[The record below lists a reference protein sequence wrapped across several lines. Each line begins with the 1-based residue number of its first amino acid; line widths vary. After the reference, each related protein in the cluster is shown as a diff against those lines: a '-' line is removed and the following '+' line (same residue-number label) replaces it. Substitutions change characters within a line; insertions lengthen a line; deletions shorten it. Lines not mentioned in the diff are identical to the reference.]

1 MVKNYMK
8 YTILILISIIILFF
22 IGYAVESL
30 FLSKMIL
37 PT

>member
-1 MVKNYMK
+1 MVKYYMK
-8 YTILILISIIILFF
+8 HKILILISIIILFF

-30 FLSKMIL
+30 FLSRMIL